1 MYYFII
7 LNFLICIYSLFIII
21 TYKIIAF
28 IIITFTTIMIMIENK
43 KFVSYQSLRF
53 FSDMVEK
60 KLNQNNK
67 K

>member
-21 TYKIIAF
+21 TYEIIAF

-43 KFVSYQSLRF
+43 KFVSYQFLRS